1 MNLSAPKIITFV
13 ISAVIVLFGILASLV
28 SIPPISAYAL
38 WVIVVG
44 YIVLV
49 IGVVAEGI

>member
-13 ISAVIVLFGILASLV
+13 VSLVIVLFGILAALV

-38 WVIVVG
+38 WI
-44 YIVLV
+44 IVLGYAV
-49 IGVVAEGI
+49 LVVGVVAEGV